1 MGFTKADL
9 ERMRSQRKARIANN
23 KAAAAGDYPEY
34 LLEENLAKGSSLW
47 FPKEPEE
54 VLMRIVPFMS
64 EEGSPFKSEPGSFHA
79 ARIVSLHVINKRRYI
94 CPTTFGDSCPYCDR
108 YHAAPKEQKTKQDHP
123 INRLKASNVILF
135 NALFKVPR
143 EGGGTA
149 VKMRVVRGGKFF
161 TWDKIM
167 AAVDGA
173 AKLTKDVKLQE
184 RLFLYDDFDEGYFLE
199 TGFAKAPAVQG
210 NKKEFMQIISCRPLH
225 KEKPTPI
232 GEKEAITNLITNLDL
247 LVPPAPTHAQL
258 TEWLGSAEVMSDTEE
273 CNPEDHNLED
283 HELEEGGGLGLDDG
297 ISFDGTTDI
306 PGEEAATAAP
316 VPSPAP
322 VAAPRPPTP
331 VITPVAPVPAQEAA
345 PAASV
350 ETEFAEPENTT
361 IVGDNPDDVFDDL
374 GDLG

>member
-9 ERMRSQRKARIANN
+9 ERMRSQRKSRIADN

-54 VLMRIVPFMS
+54 VLMRVVPFMS
-64 EEGSPFKSEPGSFHA
+64 EDGSPFKSEPGSFHA
-79 ARIVSLHVINKRRYI
+79 ARIVALHVINKRRYI

-108 YHAAPKEQKTKQDHP
+108 YNAAPKEQKAKQDNP
-123 INRLKASNVILF
+123 ITRLKASNVILF
-135 NALFKVPR
+135 NALFKVPK
-143 EGGGTA
+143 EGGGTN

-167 AAVDGA
+167 SAIDGA
-173 AKLTKDVKLQE
+173 AKLTKDPKLQD
-184 RLFLYDDFDEGYFLE
+184 RLFLYDDFDEGYFFE

-225 KEKPTPI
+225 KEAPIPI
-232 GEKEAITNLITNLDL
+232 GEKVAITNLITNLDM

-258 TEWLGSAEVMSDTEE
+258 KEWLGSAEVMSDPEEHNTEE
-273 CNPEDHNLED
+273 
-283 HELEEGGGLGLDDG
+283 HELDEGGGLDIDGG

-306 PGEEAATAAP
+306 PGEEAVTVSP
-316 VPSPAP
+316 VPPSAP
-322 VAAPRPPTP
+322 VAAPKAPAP
-331 VITPVAPVPAQEAA
+331 VITPVAPVPAQNAA
-345 PAASV
+345 TAASV
-350 ETEFAEPENTT
+350 EAEITEPETSPT
-361 IVGDNPDDVFDDL
+361 VGDNLDEEFDDL
-374 GDLG
+374 GDLS